1 MSDNHGGQ
9 TNPNDLRAMAPFVMP
24 LTREDYLSSKAEI
37 EKYREM
43 LAKMELEVELQEA
56 ARLGREAE

>member
-1 MSDNHGGQ
+1 
-9 TNPNDLRAMAPFVMP
+9 MAPFVMP